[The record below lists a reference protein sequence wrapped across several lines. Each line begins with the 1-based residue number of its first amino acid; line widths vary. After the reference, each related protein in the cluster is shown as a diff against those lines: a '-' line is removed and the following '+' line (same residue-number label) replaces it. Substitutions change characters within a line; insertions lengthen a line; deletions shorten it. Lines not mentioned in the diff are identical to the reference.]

1 MSLKSGVIR
10 GFVKPS
16 GYIYASDD
24 QHYYFN
30 KDGIIDDSDLNIA
43 KNKVKE
49 LKKSIAGVTISS
61 NRVDKAIKEIKRLE
75 EFIVKEDDEYTKTY

>member
-1 MSLKSGVIR
+1 MDIIGQN
-10 GFVKPS
+10 GND
-16 GYIYASDD
+16 GEHYDD
-24 QHYYFN
+24 LDYDLN

-75 EFIVKEDDEYTKTY
+75 EFIVYVDDEYTNTYL